1 MDISILQ
8 EIWALILNFWAQL
21 QDLISKLFS

>member
-1 MDISILQ
+1 MDMDILQ